1 MNNIKFSPRSK
12 IELIDAW
19 EWYESRQKGLVDRFI
34 SVVEKKLLTIVKYPK
49 RFPVRFEGFRETLI
63 NNFPYVIIYFIDGNS
78 IIISSIF
85 NSSRNP
91 KRKYR

>member
-19 EWYESRQKGLVDRFI
+19 GWYESRQKGLGDKFL
-34 SVVEKKLLTIVKYPK
+34 SLVEEKLITIAKYPK
-49 RFPVRFEGFRETLI
+49 RFPVRSEGFRETLI
-63 NNFPYVIIYFIDGNS
+63 NKFPYAIIYFIEGNS

-91 KRKYR
+91 KGKYS